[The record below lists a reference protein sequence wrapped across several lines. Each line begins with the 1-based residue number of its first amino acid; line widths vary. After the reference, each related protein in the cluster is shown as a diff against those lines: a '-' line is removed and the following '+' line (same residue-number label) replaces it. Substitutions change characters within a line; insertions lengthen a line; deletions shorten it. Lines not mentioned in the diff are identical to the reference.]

1 MLAEAGAS
9 GAIAFLS
16 YGGMRAATIGHAPG
30 VS

>member
-16 YGGMRAATIGHAPG
+16 YGGTRAATIGRARG
-30 VS
+30 FF